1 LSDITLHFYGLI
13 ALFVFLISIS
23 GVFLTAFICLI
34 IAFIKSGKANQK
46 TSSHP
51 AFAYFLS
58 TLPLMVINA
67 AAFGILLYFVD
78 SNSEETNQF
87 LDKIAFFA
95 WLPLQPVV
103 WFVIGKIIL
112 KVRK

>member
-13 ALFVFLISIS
+13 ALFVFLISIA
-23 GVFLTAFICLI
+23 GLFLAALVCLI

-46 TSSHP
+46 VSSHP

-58 TLPLMVINA
+58 VLPLIIVNA

-78 SNSEETNQF
+78 SDSEETNQF
-87 LDKIAFFA
+87 LDKIAFYV
-95 WLPLQPVV
+95 WLPLQLVI
-103 WFVIGKIIL
+103 WFVTGKIIQKL
-112 KVRK
+112 R